1 MPDTEI
7 EIPSMDNASDR
18 FMVWAEAADH
28 DKPLLVTD
36 LTPARLFDDIVVPY
50 QTGDAFFIDGA
61 SVTAKNLKRIKILRA
76 KPNLRGE
83 LRRFTRGLTVSEA
96 SIRKIYGE
104 QFHVRYEAILRECS
118 EDVTAQIIKAFDRAI
133 KPSLSDYVPRREE
146 LIQAAM
152 KVFVEAVK
160 SLGTA

>member
-50 QTGDAFFIDGA
+50 QTGDRF
-61 SVTAKNLKRIKILRA
+61 LYRWRI
-76 KPNLRGE
+76 GH
-83 LRRFTRGLTVSEA
+83 G
-96 SIRKIYGE
+96 
-104 QFHVRYEAILRECS
+104 
-118 EDVTAQIIKAFDRAI
+118 
-133 KPSLSDYVPRREE
+133 EE
-146 LIQAAM
+146 L
-152 KVFVEAVK
+152 EANQNP
-160 SLGTA
+160 SREAEPERRA